1 MVFTAMPPW
10 GIPSSPFPGRLTRI
24 SFRDGR
30 TSPTGT
36 ASFNLTGFVLGRTA
50 SGEVPLG
57 NVPVRLWAQGNG
69 PFNAP
74 LVDETTSATNG
85 SYGFPSVPAGNYW
98 VAAVPAN
105 GFGGEGLPVSDS
117 TNGVT
122 LHLNVTV
129 FPQIPYDNRTFVL
142 PH

>member
-1 MVFTAMPPW
+1 MGHPFQP
-10 GIPSSPFPGRLTRI
+10 IPRQTDPDLLPGWKNV
-24 SFRDGR
+24 
-30 TSPTGT
+30 PTGT

-85 SYGFPSVPAGNYW
+85 SYGFLSVPAGNYW

-105 GFGGEGLPVSDS
+105 GFGGEGLPVSDP
-117 TNGVT
+117 TNGGT